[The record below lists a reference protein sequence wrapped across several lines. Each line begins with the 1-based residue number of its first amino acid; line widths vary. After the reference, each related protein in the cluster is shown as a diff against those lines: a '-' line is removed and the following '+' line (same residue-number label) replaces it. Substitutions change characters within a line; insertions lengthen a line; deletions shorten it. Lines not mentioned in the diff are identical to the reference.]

1 MIELLRRIVPE
12 LETTVWLRDGRR
24 VLVRPLGRE
33 DARRLVELHDALTP
47 RTRYLRFMGAK
58 PFLSA
63 GEAERLADA
72 DFRERFA
79 FAAVRRDG
87 GEEEVVAVARFH
99 VLGDGRAEAAVVV
112 RDDHQ
117 GVGLGTQL
125 LRHLL
130 SLARWAGVS
139 EFSGE
144 VLGSNARML
153 QLLKLGGAKLT
164 RARGGC
170 VEFSIPVRSPSL
182 AFRVLRSFA
191 SEAARLA
198 TRGRSAG

>member
-12 LETTVWLRDGRR
+12 LEMTVWLRDGRR
-24 VLVRPLGRE
+24 VLQRPLGR
-33 DARRLVELHDALTP
+33 APRLVELHRSLSSQ
-47 RTRYLRFMGAK
+47 TRYQRFMSAK
-58 PFLSA
+58 PFLSLE
-63 GEAERLADA
+63 EAEHLADV

-79 FAAVRRDG
+79 VAAVRRDG
-87 GEEEVVAVARFH
+87 DIEAVIAVARFH
-99 VLGDGRAEAAVVV
+99 VVGAGRAEAAIVV

-117 GVGLGTQL
+117 GQGLGTQL

-144 VLGSNARML
+144 VLASNARML
-153 QLLKLGGAKLT
+153 QLLKVGGARLSRPRT
-164 RARGGC
+164 GC

-191 SEAARLA
+191 GEAARLA
-198 TRGRSAG
+198 APGRSGG